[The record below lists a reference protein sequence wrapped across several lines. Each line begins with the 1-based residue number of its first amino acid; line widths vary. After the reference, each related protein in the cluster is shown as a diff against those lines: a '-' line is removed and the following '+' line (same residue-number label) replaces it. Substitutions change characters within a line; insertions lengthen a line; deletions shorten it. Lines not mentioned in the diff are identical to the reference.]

1 MTHDEEMI
9 TPLEQPLQR
18 WCIGWSAREL
28 WRRAPLYTCLQS
40 GPDRHN
46 DHDGGHEDDR
56 DKAEIPELH
65 EDESQRR
72 LLQALGWNAHQEPKC
87 PKTTTMIAQDER
99 LSSDEK
105 SYPELPRDL
114 TVGDVIDK
122 TSAHRNVLAPLSIS
136 FQLNLDICND
146 IYMDCGYLI
155 ILPCR
160 HAIHTA
166 VVVSLCL
173 LHSAPKIIAF
183 LYIFI
188 ETKCLFN

>member
-1 MTHDEEMI
+1 
-9 TPLEQPLQR
+9 
-18 WCIGWSAREL
+18 
-28 WRRAPLYTCLQS
+28 
-40 GPDRHN
+40 
-46 DHDGGHEDDR
+46 
-56 DKAEIPELH
+56 
-65 EDESQRR
+65 
-72 LLQALGWNAHQEPKC
+72 
-87 PKTTTMIAQDER
+87 MIAQDER
-99 LSSDEK
+99 LSSDDK

-122 TSAHRNVLAPLSIS
+122 TSAHSNVLAPLSIS
-136 FQLNLDICND
+136 HQLNLD

>member
-1 MTHDEEMI
+1 
-9 TPLEQPLQR
+9 
-18 WCIGWSAREL
+18 
-28 WRRAPLYTCLQS
+28 
-40 GPDRHN
+40 
-46 DHDGGHEDDR
+46 
-56 DKAEIPELH
+56 
-65 EDESQRR
+65 
-72 LLQALGWNAHQEPKC
+72 
-87 PKTTTMIAQDER
+87 MIAQDER

-122 TSAHRNVLAPLSIS
+122 TSAHRNVFAPLSIS
-136 FQLNLDICND
+136 HQLNKDICKD

-173 LHSAPKIIAF
+173 LHSAPKMIAF

-188 ETKCLFN
+188 EIKCLFNEESIPTL